1 MLRIRTA
8 PGRFHAFPVQ
18 ARVDQ
23 YPGARLRFR
32 RRPADGPKGFGRAA
46 VIVIRRCGIGRAD
59 MNLPRPY
66 GLFLPEFERIP
77 VREQG

>member
-32 RRPADGPKGFGRAA
+32 RRPVNGPEGVRRAA

-59 MNLPRPY
+59 VNLPCPY
-66 GLFLPEFERIP
+66 GLFLPELKHP
-77 VREQG
+77 AVRQ